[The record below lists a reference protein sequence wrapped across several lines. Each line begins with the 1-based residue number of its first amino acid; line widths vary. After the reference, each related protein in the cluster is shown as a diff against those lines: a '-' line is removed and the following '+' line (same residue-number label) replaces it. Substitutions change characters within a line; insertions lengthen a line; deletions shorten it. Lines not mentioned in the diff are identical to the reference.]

1 MKLTKTNIAKIQK
14 DPAGVLKGLTDDE
27 IGEIITAASHSY
39 YNDDKPIFTDDLFDL
54 IKETLQGRN
63 AAHPALKKVG
73 APIAADD
80 NRKEEL
86 PYYMGSLD
94 KIKDSSDKGL
104 DSFKKKYP
112 GEYVV
117 SDKLDGN
124 SGLVYV
130 NKGAVKLFTRGDGTV
145 GQNVSAV
152 IQYIQGVPNLSSHK
166 GELAVRGELIISKKN
181 FTKLSKRFANARNA
195 VAGAIN
201 AKRPEPD
208 VLREADFVAYEL
220 VSPKLDPAE
229 QLPYLEK
236 LGFKTVYNKKI
247 SEAGLTSQNLSDILL
262 DRRDKSPYEID
273 GIVIMHNKIHRR
285 VNGKNPEYGF
295 AFKSMLTMESAEVVV
310 TNIEW
315 NLSKDGYLVPT
326 VLFNGVSL
334 DGVVIKRATGFNGK
348 FIKDNKIGPGS
359 RLTII
364 RSGAVIP
371 YVKEILTPAAS
382 GQPQMP
388 DVPFVWSK
396 SGVDIMI
403 PEENKKDNDELR
415 LKNLENFV
423 KKIDVPGLGPGNI
436 KKMFEAGFDNPKS
449 LFAASAKDLLK
460 VDGFKDKTAQKI
472 HDALQER
479 KKTVDC
485 LTLMDA
491 SNAMGRGL
499 GSKKLKVIL
508 DAYPTILE
516 KRYVPTI
523 TELVALKGV
532 EKTTAELFAKNLP
545 AFFKF
550 VDDNGLDCKADDK
563 KPAAMEAAASTSGP
577 SFEGQKIVFTGF
589 RNKELED
596 YIAARGGEISSGVS
610 KKTTL
615 VVCKDLNE
623 DSSKIKKAKEL
634 GVPLAQVDDFIKS
647 HKIKL

>member
-1 MKLTKTNIAKIQK
+1 MKLTKVFIGKLQK
-14 DPAGVLKGLTDDE
+14 DPAGLLKSLTDDE
-27 IGEIITAASHSY
+27 IGEIIAAASQSY
-39 YNDDKPIFTDDLFDL
+39 YNDDKPVFTDDLFDL

-63 AAHPALKKVG
+63 PAHPALKKVG

-104 DSFKKKYP
+104 ASFKKKYP
-112 GEYVV
+112 GEYIV

-124 SGLVYV
+124 SGLVHV
-130 NKGAVKLFTRGDGTV
+130 NKGVVKLFTRGDGTI
-145 GQNVSAV
+145 GQNISSVLEH
-152 IQYIQGVPNLSSHK
+152 IQGVPNLAAHK
-166 GELAVRGELIISKKN
+166 GELAVRGELIISKKR
-181 FTKLSKRFANARNA
+181 FTKLANKFANARNA
-195 VAGAIN
+195 IAGALN
-201 AKRPEPD
+201 AKKPDLD
-208 VLREADFVAYEL
+208 VLRSSDFVAYEL

-236 LGFKTVYNKKI
+236 LGFKVVYNHKI
-247 SEAGLTSQNLSDILL
+247 SETDVTSQGLSDILL

-273 GIVIMHNKIHRR
+273 GIVVMHNKIHKR

-295 AFKSMLTMESAEVVV
+295 AYKSILTMESAEVVV

-326 VLFNGVSL
+326 ILFNGVSL
-334 DGVVIKRATGFNGK
+334 DGVMIKRATGFNGK
-348 FIKDNKIGPGS
+348 FIKDNKIGAGS
-359 RLTII
+359 RLIII
-364 RSGAVIP
+364 RSGFVIP
-371 YVKEILTPAAS
+371 HIKKVLTPAAS
-382 GQPQMP
+382 GEPQMP
-388 DVPFVWSK
+388 DLDYVWSK

-403 PEENKKDNDELR
+403 PEEHKKDNDELK
-415 LKNLENFV
+415 LKNLENFI
-423 KKIDVPGLGPGNI
+423 KKIEVTGLGPGNI
-436 KKMFEAGFDNPKS
+436 KKMFDAGFDTPKAM
-449 LFAASAKDLLK
+449 FAASAKDFLK
-460 VDGFKDKTAQKI
+460 VEGFKDKTAQKVY
-472 HDALQER
+472 DALQER
-479 KKTVDC
+479 KRTLDC
-485 LTLMDA
+485 LTLIDA
-491 SNAMGRGL
+491 SNVMGRGL
-499 GSKKLKVIL
+499 GSKKIKVIL

-516 KRYVPTI
+516 KRYVPSI

-532 EKTTAELFAKNLP
+532 EKTTAELFANNLP

-550 VDDNGLDCKADDK
+550 VDDNGLDCKSSSK
-563 KPAAMEAAASTSGP
+563 TSIKFDVTIEEGP
-577 SFEGQKIVFTGF
+577 SFESQKFVFTGF
-589 RNKELED
+589 RNKELEA
-596 YIAARGGEISSGVS
+596 YITARQGEISSAVS